1 MKYDERKAVRT
12 LSTNPAITI
21 DLNTIEV
28 LKGATT
34 VGNKSWGKIDF
45 LTKHCGYVLVFVDL
59 DAVKAKKLEEKAAK
73 EAAKRAERAE
83 RNKSNINLV
92 GSVKTHLHKVKL
104 NK

>member
-1 MKYDERKAVRT
+1 MNHDERRAVRI
-12 LSTNPAITI
+12 LSANPAITI
-21 DLNTIEV
+21 NFRTIEV

-45 LTKHCGYVLVFVDL
+45 LTKYCGYHVLFVDL
-59 DAVKAKKLEEKAAK
+59 DAKKAKRMEEKAAK

-83 RNKSNINLV
+83 KGKSAINLV
-92 GSVKTHLHKVKL
+92 GSMKMRLHKVNA